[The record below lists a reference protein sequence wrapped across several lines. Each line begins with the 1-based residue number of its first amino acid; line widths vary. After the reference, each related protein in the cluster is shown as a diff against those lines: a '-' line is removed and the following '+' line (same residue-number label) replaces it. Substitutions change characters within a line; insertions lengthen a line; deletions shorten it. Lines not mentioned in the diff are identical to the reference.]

1 MTFNALRPIA
11 SGLTLCGLF
20 AIAASPVS
28 ARYINHRS
36 QPDYATCAI
45 ELLDDGINAEAA
57 AAACATAYE
66 PRDLSA
72 CVSRIEDNTAIA
84 AEDALDS
91 CREVRRPLELAS
103 CTTRID
109 ADSNG
114 AVPMM
119 VLDRCRRSLLPIEFA
134 NCTIAL
140 GDNIPLGVEVAMDTC
155 IDADDRVRDIFPT
168 P

>member
-1 MTFNALRPIA
+1 MC
-11 SGLTLCGLF
+11 S
-20 AIAASPVS
+20 S
-28 ARYINHRS
+28 
-36 QPDYATCAI
+36 
-45 ELLDDGINAEAA
+45 
-57 AAACATAYE
+57 
-66 PRDLSA
+66 DL
-72 CVSRIEDNTAIA
+72 DNTAIA

-140 GDNIPLGVEVAMDTC
+140 GDNIPLGVEIGRAHV
-155 IDADDRVRDIFPT
+155 
-168 P
+168 